1 MDKCPVRDK
10 TRHIR
15 ERFADKEHSIDL
27 LMAEDPEFLALC
39 EDYDAC
45 VDALGYWTRS
55 KEPEA
60 ETRVNEYRDLIREL
74 EKEVTEAL
82 EAMKPRRLD

>member
-1 MDKCPVRDK
+1 MNDKAH
-10 TRHIR
+10 HIR
-15 ERFADKEHSIDL
+15 ERFPDKSHIIDL
-27 LMAEDPEFLALC
+27 LILEDAEFLALC